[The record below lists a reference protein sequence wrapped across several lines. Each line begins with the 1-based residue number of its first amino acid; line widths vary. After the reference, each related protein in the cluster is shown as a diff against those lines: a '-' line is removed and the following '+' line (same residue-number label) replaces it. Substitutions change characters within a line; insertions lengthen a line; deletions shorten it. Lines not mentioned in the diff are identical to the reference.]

1 MVLYAKLVNEECLFM
16 IIINSFYMVATVS
29 VWLVNNT
36 VKYDRM
42 EISRQLLELELSTTP
57 VSVIFSSLLKQGR
70 MVEIVVFP
78 WTVRDK

>member
-16 IIINSFYMVATVS
+16 IITNSFYMVATVS
-29 VWLVNNT
+29 VWLV
-36 VKYDRM
+36 KYDRM
-42 EISRQLLELELSTTP
+42 EISKQLLELELSTTP

>member
-1 MVLYAKLVNEECLFM
+1 MVLYAKLVNGECLFM

-29 VWLVNNT
+29 VRL

-42 EISRQLLELELSTTP
+42 EISKQLEFELELSNTP

>member
-29 VWLVNNT
+29 VWLV
-36 VKYDRM
+36 KYDRM
-42 EISRQLLELELSTTP
+42 EISKQLLELELSTTP

-70 MVEIVVFP
+70 MVEIVLFP

>member
-1 MVLYAKLVNEECLFM
+1 MVLYAKLVNEECFFM

-29 VWLVNNT
+29 VWLV
-36 VKYDRM
+36 KYDRM
-42 EISRQLLELELSTTP
+42 EISKQLLELELSTTP

-70 MVEIVVFP
+70 KVEIVVFP